1 MNFKQNNIPDFTSS
15 FPQGYNRNMEF
26 IDISKKDAVNTALL
40 EWFASAKRD
49 LPFRT
54 ERDPYKIWISEI
66 MAQQTRIDT
75 LLSYFDRF
83 TRLFPDVKALDAAS
97 EDEVLKAWEGLGYYS
112 RARNLKK
119 AASEIVGAGRFPETA
134 AELKKLPG
142 IGPYTAGAVAS
153 IAFGQKAAAVDGNVL
168 RVMSRIYGSDRDIA
182 DLKTRRLLENEIEAT
197 MPEETGDYNESL
209 MELGA
214 LICSPKSPKCMIC
227 PVRDLCSACME
238 GLTEELPVKTAK
250 KKPRVVRQ
258 RGYIVIRNGKLLLEK
273 RPEGVLLT
281 GMYGLPLIE
290 NDSSDQDQKT
300 ALANLSEGS
309 ETPPV
314 LLGTSRHVFTH
325 IIWETEVYLIQA
337 DQPDHK
343 SNIDRP
349 DRVAEDQ
356 TEFADRIAA
365 FSADQLDH
373 LALPTAFKK
382 MLALYDG
389 FNSAD

>member
-314 LLGTSRHVFTH
+314 LLGTSRHIFTH

-365 FSADQLDH
+365 FSADQRDH
-373 LALPTAFKK
+373 LALPTAFKM

>member
-75 LLSYFDRF
+75 LLSYFERF

-227 PVRDLCSACME
+227 PVRDLCSACMK

-314 LLGTSRHVFTH
+314 LLGTSRHIFTH

>member
-300 ALANLSEGS
+300 ALANLSEGA

-314 LLGTSRHVFTH
+314 LLGTSRHIFTH

>member
-75 LLSYFDRF
+75 LLSYFERF

-227 PVRDLCSACME
+227 PVRDLCSACMK

-290 NDSSDQDQKT
+290 NDTSDQDQKT

-343 SNIDRP
+343 SNIDRT

-356 TEFADRIAA
+356 TEFADRITAV
-365 FSADQLDH
+365 SSDQLDQ

-389 FNSAD
+389 FDSAD

>member
-314 LLGTSRHVFTH
+314 LLGTSRHIFTH

>member
-238 GLTEELPVKTAK
+238 GRTEELPVKTAK

-314 LLGTSRHVFTH
+314 LLGTSRHIFTH

>member
-75 LLSYFDRF
+75 LLSYFERF

-290 NDSSDQDQKT
+290 NDTSDQDQKT

-314 LLGTSRHVFTH
+314 LLGTSRHIFTH

>member
-314 LLGTSRHVFTH
+314 LLGTSRHIFTH

-356 TEFADRIAA
+356 TEFADRIAP

>member
-290 NDSSDQDQKT
+290 NDTSDQDQKT

-314 LLGTSRHVFTH
+314 LLGTSRHIFTH

>member
-97 EDEVLKAWEGLGYYS
+97 EDEVLKAWDGLGYYS

-314 LLGTSRHVFTH
+314 LLGTSRHIFTH

>member
-1 MNFKQNNIPDFTSS
+1 MNWITP
-15 FPQGYNRNMEF
+15 
-26 IDISKKDAVNTALL
+26 LL
-40 EWFASAKRD
+40 DWYHKNARD
-49 LPFRT
+49 LPWRRT
-54 ERDPYKIWISEI
+54 RDGYAVWVSEI
-66 MAQQTRIDT
+66 MLQQTRVAAVIP
-75 LLSYFDRF
+75 YYERF
-83 TRLFPDVKALDAAS
+83 MAELPDVMALAS
-97 EDEVLKAWEGLGYYS
+97 VSDDRLHKLWEGLGYYS

-314 LLGTSRHVFTH
+314 LLGTSRHIFTH

-356 TEFADRIAA
+356 TEFADRIAP

>member
-314 LLGTSRHVFTH
+314 LLGTSRHIFTH
-325 IIWETEVYLIQA
+325 ISWETEVYLIQA

>member
-75 LLSYFDRF
+75 LLSYFERF

>member
-75 LLSYFDRF
+75 LLSYFERF

-314 LLGTSRHVFTH
+314 LLGTSRHIFTH

>member
-75 LLSYFDRF
+75 LLSYFERF

-300 ALANLSEGS
+300 ALANLSEGA

-314 LLGTSRHVFTH
+314 LLGTSRHIFTH

>member
-54 ERDPYKIWISEI
+54 ERDPYKIWISGI

-300 ALANLSEGS
+300 ALANLSEGA

-314 LLGTSRHVFTH
+314 LLGTSRHIFTH

>member
-1 MNFKQNNIPDFTSS
+1 
-15 FPQGYNRNMEF
+15 MEF

-300 ALANLSEGS
+300 ALANLSEGA

-314 LLGTSRHVFTH
+314 LLGTSRHIFTH

>member
-314 LLGTSRHVFTH
+314 LLGTSRHIFTH
-325 IIWETEVYLIQA
+325 FIWETEVYLIQA

>member
-227 PVRDLCSACME
+227 PVRDLCSAWME

-314 LLGTSRHVFTH
+314 LLGTSRHIFTH

-382 MLALYDG
+382 MLTLYDG

>member
-1 MNFKQNNIPDFTSS
+1 
-15 FPQGYNRNMEF
+15 
-26 IDISKKDAVNTALL
+26 
-40 EWFASAKRD
+40 
-49 LPFRT
+49 
-54 ERDPYKIWISEI
+54 
-66 MAQQTRIDT
+66 
-75 LLSYFDRF
+75 
-83 TRLFPDVKALDAAS
+83 
-97 EDEVLKAWEGLGYYS
+97 
-112 RARNLKK
+112 
-119 AASEIVGAGRFPETA
+119 
-134 AELKKLPG
+134 
-142 IGPYTAGAVAS
+142 
-153 IAFGQKAAAVDGNVL
+153 
-168 RVMSRIYGSDRDIA
+168 MSRIYGSDRDIA

-314 LLGTSRHVFTH
+314 LLGTSRHIFTH

>member
-15 FPQGYNRNMEF
+15 FPQGYNSNMEF

-314 LLGTSRHVFTH
+314 LLGTSRHIFTH

-356 TEFADRIAA
+356 TEFADRISA

>member
-168 RVMSRIYGSDRDIA
+168 RVMSRIYGSDHDIA

-300 ALANLSEGS
+300 ALANLSEGA

-314 LLGTSRHVFTH
+314 LLGTSRHIFTH